1 MIKKIE
7 TGDVIYTIDKNSTSS
22 IGTLVERYTD
32 DVIYTI
38 DKNSGNCIDI
48 DVKPGVEEVSFNTS
62 FGREYLLGDCKKVFP
77 DVRKIVIGSGVYD
90 IDIPNMLFPNV
101 KEVECSSWYGKY
113 TKSGSVL
120 LRDDNGQTLTNIF
133 VKEEGETVDLKYVT
147 KIEDDAFSGCM
158 ATKIINSVS
167 VTSCAEYAFRNSA
180 IGDLKPEPAG
190 AVIAGSILVN
200 IDETSENIIL
210 PDKRVSLTAMR
221 DGINFDNVK
230 SITANRAQT
239 VINLRHKL
247 PVGIKI
253 ILKDKSYITDEQLS
267 GWSPFP
273 ILELTEENPYY
284 STKDGCLL
292 SKDGLVL
299 VKYPSAISGTIHI
312 PDGIETITPS
322 AFSFSEAEEVYF
334 PDSMRVLMPECF
346 YMCKRLKKVDFGHGI
361 EEIGIGHDCRLF
373 IQCSMLHE
381 IEIPS
386 QVRIIGESV
395 FLETAISKVTF
406 HEGLTQIM
414 DYAFKQSCIKEVTL
428 PASLKYIGRQSFPSV
443 DSVTLSSDN
452 MPYGIAEAITSNT
465 TLDNSPMYIKIKKP
479 TATVFMPRYIVAA
492 DAVTLDTRLA
502 IPSFREK
509 CEESLYDYGMQPE
522 IKWKTAIKTMEEC
535 PNDEVKTYL
544 RRVSKNIVAMYMNLN
559 DEVGLIDFVKLGVM
573 TPKAL
578 NDAYKKAKE
587 YNLTLAMAYICDA
600 QKSTKGDKSSFA
612 L

>member
-1 MIKKIE
+1 MKKRIE
-7 TGDVIYTIDKNSTSS
+7 
-22 IGTLVERYTD
+22 ED

-38 DKNSGNCIDI
+38 DEKSGDCIDI
-48 DVKPGVEEVSFNTS
+48 DVKPGVNEVSFEAS
-62 FGREYLLGDCKKVFP
+62 FARKYLFSDCKKVFP
-77 DVRKIVIGSGVYD
+77 DVRKIVIDYSVYD
-90 IDIPNMLFPNV
+90 IDIPNTLFPNV

-120 LRDDNGQTLTNIF
+120 LRDDNGQILTNVF
-133 VKEEGETVDLKYVT
+133 GKKEGEAVDLKYVT

-158 ATKIINSVS
+158 ATKIINSGS

-239 VINLRHKL
+239 VINLRYKL

-299 VKYPSAISGTIHI
+299 VKYPSAISGTVHI
-312 PDGIETITPS
+312 PDGIETITS
-322 AFSFSEAEEVYF
+322 YAFILSEAEEVYF
-334 PDSMRVLMPECF
+334 PDSLRVLMPKCF
-346 YMCKRLKKVDFGHGI
+346 LLCNKLQKIDFGHGI

-373 IQCSMLHE
+373 IRCSMLHE

-386 QVRIIGESV
+386 QVRIIGESA

-414 DYAFKQSCIKEVTL
+414 DYAFKQSGIKEVTL
-428 PASLKYIGRQSFPSV
+428 PASLKYIGRENFSKV
-443 DSVTLSSDN
+443 EKITLMSDN
-452 MPYGIAEAITSNT
+452 IPYGIAEAVTLNT
-465 TLDNSPMYIKIKKP
+465 ISDDKMLFIEIKKP
-479 TATVFMPRYIVAA
+479 NSTVFLPRYIVTA
-492 DAVTLDTRLA
+492 DAASLDTRLA

-509 CEESLYDYGMQPE
+509 CEESLYDYGIQPE

-535 PNDEVKTYL
+535 PNDAVKTYL
-544 RRVSKNIVAMYMNLN
+544 RRVSKNIIAMYMELN
-559 DEVGLIDFVKLGVM
+559 DETGLIDFIKLGVM

-578 NDAYKKAKE
+578 DDAYKKAKE
-587 YNLTLAMAYICDA
+587 NGLTTVMAYICEA
-600 QKSTKGDKSSFA
+600 QKDMASGKSSFS

>member
-1 MIKKIE
+1 MKKRIE
-7 TGDVIYTIDKNSTSS
+7 EDGVVYTID
-22 IGTLVERYTD
+22 E
-32 DVIYTI
+32 
-38 DKNSGNCIDI
+38 NSGGCIDI
-48 DVKPGVEEVSFNTS
+48 DVKPGVEEVSLVS
-62 FGREYLLGDCKKVFP
+62 FGTSLGHEYLLGDCKKTFP
-77 DVRKIVIGSGVYD
+77 DVRKIVIDGGVYD

-101 KEVECSSWYGKY
+101 KEVKCNSYYYK
-113 TKSGSVL
+113 KSGSVL
-120 LRDDNGQTLTNIF
+120 LRNDNGQILTNAF
-133 VKEEGETVDLKYVT
+133 VKKEGETVDLKYAT
-147 KIEDDAFSGCM
+147 KIDDDAFSGCM
-158 ATKIINSVS
+158 ATKIINSGS
-167 VTSCAEYAFRNSA
+167 VVSCAEYAFRNSA

-230 SITANRAQT
+230 SITVNRAQT
-239 VINLRHKL
+239 VINLRYKL

-299 VKYPSAISGTIHI
+299 VKYPSAISGTVHI
-312 PDGIETITPS
+312 PDGIETITS
-322 AFSFSEAEEVYF
+322 YAFILSEAEEVYF
-334 PDSMRVLMPECF
+334 PDSLRVLMPKCF
-346 YMCKRLKKVDFGHGI
+346 WLCNKLQKVDFGHGI
-361 EEIGIGHDCRLF
+361 EEVGIGHDCRLF
-373 IQCSMLHE
+373 MRCSMLHE

-386 QVRIIGESV
+386 QVRIIGESA
-395 FLETAISKVTF
+395 FLGTAISKVIF

-428 PASLKYIGRQSFPSV
+428 PASLKYIGRQSFPGV

-465 TLDNSPMYIKIKKP
+465 TPDNSSMYIKIKKP
-479 TATVFMPRYIVAA
+479 TATVFMPRYIVTA

-509 CEESLYDYGMQPE
+509 CEELLYDYGMQPE
-522 IKWKTAIKTMEEC
+522 IKWKTAIKTMKEC
-535 PNDEVKTYL
+535 PNDAVKTYL
-544 RRVSKNIVAMYMNLN
+544 RRVSKNIVATYMMN
-559 DEVGLIDFVKLGVM
+559 DEAGLIDFIKLGVM

-578 NDAYKKAKE
+578 DDAYKKAKE
-587 YNLTLAMAYICDA
+587 KDLTTVMAYICEA
-600 QKSTKGDKSSFA
+600 QKDMTGGKSSFS

>member
-1 MIKKIE
+1 MKKRIE
-7 TGDVIYTIDKNSTSS
+7 
-22 IGTLVERYTD
+22 ED

-38 DKNSGNCIDI
+38 DKNSGDCIDI
-48 DVKPGVEEVSFNTS
+48 DVKPGVEEVSFNAS

-77 DVRKIVIGSGVYD
+77 DVRKIVIDYSVYD
-90 IDIPNMLFPNV
+90 IDIPNTLFPNV
-101 KEVECSSWYGKY
+101 KEVECNSWYGKY
-113 TKSGSVL
+113 IKSGNLL
-120 LRDDNGQTLTNIF
+120 LRNDNGQILTNVF
-133 VKEEGETVDLKYVT
+133 GKKEGETIDLKYVT
-147 KIEDDAFSGCM
+147 KIDDDAFSGCM
-158 ATKIINSVS
+158 ATKIINSGS

-180 IGDLKPEPAG
+180 IGDLEPEPTG

-239 VINLRHKL
+239 VINLRYKL
-247 PVGIKI
+247 PVGVKI

-273 ILELTEENPYY
+273 ILELTEENSYY

-299 VKYPSAISGTIHI
+299 VKYPSAISGTVHI
-312 PDGIETITPS
+312 PDGIETITS
-322 AFSFSEAEEVYF
+322 YAFILSEAEEIYF
-334 PDSMRVLMPECF
+334 PDSLRVLMPKCF
-346 YMCKRLKKVDFGHGI
+346 WLCNKLQKVDFGHGI
-361 EEIGIGHDCRLF
+361 EEIGIGHDCSLF
-373 IQCSMLHE
+373 MQCSMLHE
-381 IEIPS
+381 IEIPP
-386 QVRIIGESV
+386 QVRIIGESA
-395 FLETAISKVTF
+395 FLGTAISKVTF

-428 PASLKYIGRQSFPSV
+428 PASLKYIGRQSFPGM

-465 TLDNSPMYIKIKKP
+465 TPDNSSIYIKIKKP
-479 TATVFMPRYIVAA
+479 AATVFMPRYIVTA

-502 IPSFREK
+502 IPSFRKK
-509 CEESLYDYGMQPE
+509 CEELLYDYGMQPE

-535 PNDEVKTYL
+535 PNDAVKTYL
-544 RRVSKNIVAMYMNLN
+544 RRVSKNIVVMYINLN
-559 DEVGLIDFVKLGVM
+559 DETGLIDFIKLGVM

-578 NDAYKKAKE
+578 DDTYKKAKE
-587 YNLTLAMAYICDA
+587 KGLTTVMAYICEA
-600 QKSTKGDKSSFA
+600 QKDTKGSNSSFS

>member
-1 MIKKIE
+1 MKKRIE
-7 TGDVIYTIDKNSTSS
+7 EDGVVYTIDAT
-22 IGTLVERYTD
+22 
-32 DVIYTI
+32 
-38 DKNSGNCIDI
+38 SGNCIDI
-48 DVKPGVEEVSFNTS
+48 DVKPGVEEVSFNIS
-62 FGREYLLGDCKKVFP
+62 FGREYLLGDCKKTFP
-77 DVRKIVIGSGVYD
+77 NVRKIVIDYSVYD
-90 IDIPNMLFPNV
+90 IDIPNTLFPNV
-101 KEVECSSWYGKY
+101 KEVKSDNYYGKY
-113 TKSGSVL
+113 TKNGSVL
-120 LRDDNGQTLTNIF
+120 LRNDNDQILTNVF
-133 VKEEGETVDLKYVT
+133 VKKEGETIDLKYAT
-147 KIEDDAFSGCM
+147 NIDDDAFSGCM
-158 ATKIINSVS
+158 ATKIINSGS

-239 VINLRHKL
+239 AINLRHKL

-299 VKYPSAISGTIHI
+299 VKYPSAISGTVHI
-312 PDGIETITPS
+312 PDGIETITS
-322 AFSFSEAEEVYF
+322 YAFILSDAEEIYF
-334 PDSMRVLMPECF
+334 PDSLRVLMPKCF
-346 YMCKRLKKVDFGHGI
+346 CLCNKLQKVDFGHGI

-373 IQCSMLHE
+373 MQCSMLHE

-386 QVRIIGESV
+386 QVRIIGESA
-395 FLETAISKVTF
+395 FLGTAISKVTF

-414 DYAFKQSCIKEVTL
+414 DYAFKQSCIKDVTL

-443 DSVTLSSDN
+443 DSITLSSDD
-452 MPYGIAEAITSNT
+452 MPYGIAEAITLNAT
-465 TLDNSPMYIKIKKP
+465 PDNSPIYIKIKKP
-479 TATVFMPRYIVAA
+479 AATVFMPRYIVTA

-509 CEESLYDYGMQPE
+509 CEELLYDYGMQPE
-522 IKWKTAIKTMEEC
+522 IKWKTAIKTMKEC
-535 PNDEVKTYL
+535 PNDAVKTYL
-544 RRVSKNIVAMYMNLN
+544 RRVSKNIIAMYMELN
-559 DEVGLIDFVKLGVM
+559 DETGLIDFIKLGIM

-578 NDAYKKAKE
+578 DDTYKKAKE
-587 YNLTLAMAYICDA
+587 KGLTTVMAYICEARKD
-600 QKSTKGDKSSFA
+600 TKGSNSSF
-612 L
+612 LL

>member
-1 MIKKIE
+1 MKKRIE
-7 TGDVIYTIDKNSTSS
+7 
-22 IGTLVERYTD
+22 ED
-32 DVIYTI
+32 DVIYII
-38 DKNSGNCIDI
+38 DENSGGCIDI
-48 DVKPGVEEVSFNTS
+48 DVKPGVEEVSLVS
-62 FGREYLLGDCKKVFP
+62 FGTSLGHEYLLDDCKKAFP
-77 DVRKIVIGSGVYD
+77 DVRKIVIDCSVYN
-90 IDIPNMLFPNV
+90 IDIPNTLFPNV
-101 KEVECSSWYGKY
+101 KEVECGNWYGKY
-113 TKSGSVL
+113 AKSGSVL
-120 LRDDNGQTLTNIF
+120 LRNDNGQVLTNVF
-133 VKEEGETVDLKYVT
+133 VKKEGETVDLKYAT
-147 KIEDDAFSGCM
+147 KIDDDAFSGCM
-158 ATKIINSVS
+158 ATKIINSGS

-239 VINLRHKL
+239 VINLRYKL

-253 ILKDKSYITDEQLS
+253 ILNDKSYITDEQLS
-267 GWSPFP
+267 EWSPFP

-299 VKYPSAISGTIHI
+299 VKYPSAISGTVYI
-312 PDGIETITPS
+312 PDGIETITS
-322 AFSFSEAEEVYF
+322 YAFILSEADEVYF
-334 PDSMRVLMPECF
+334 PDSLRVLMPKCF
-346 YMCKRLKKVDFGHGI
+346 LLCNKLQKVDFGHGI
-361 EEIGIGHDCRLF
+361 EEIGIGHNCRLF
-373 IQCSMLHE
+373 IRCSMLHE

-386 QVRIIGESV
+386 QVKIIGESA
-395 FLETAISKVTF
+395 FLGTAISKVTF

-428 PASLKYIGRQSFPSV
+428 PASLKYIGIQSFPGV
-443 DSVTLSSDN
+443 DSVTLSSDD
-452 MPYGIAEAITSNT
+452 MPYGIAEAITSNAT
-465 TLDNSPMYIKIKKP
+465 PDNSSIYIKIKKP
-479 TATVFMPRYIVAA
+479 TATVFMPRYIVTA
-492 DAVTLDTRLA
+492 DAVTLNSRLA

-509 CEESLYDYGMQPE
+509 CEESLYDYGIQPG

-535 PNDEVKTYL
+535 PNDAVKTYL
-544 RRVSKNIVAMYMNLN
+544 RRISKNIIAMYMELN
-559 DEVGLIDFVKLGVM
+559 DETGLIDFIKLGVM

-578 NDAYKKAKE
+578 DDAYKKAKE
-587 YNLTLAMAYICDA
+587 KGLTTVMAYICEA
-600 QKSTKGDKSSFA
+600 QKDMASGKSSFS

>member
-1 MIKKIE
+1 MKKRVE
-7 TGDVIYTIDKNSTSS
+7 EDNVIYTID
-22 IGTLVERYTD
+22 E
-32 DVIYTI
+32 
-38 DKNSGNCIDI
+38 NSGDCIDI
-48 DVKPGVEEVSFNTS
+48 DVKPGVEEVSFETS
-62 FGREYLLGDCKKVFP
+62 FGREYLLNGCKKVFP
-77 DVRKIVIGSGVYD
+77 DVRKIMIDYGVYD
-90 IDIPNMLFPNV
+90 IEIPNTLFPNV

-120 LRDDNGQTLTNIF
+120 LRDDDGQVLTNVF
-133 VKEEGETVDLKYVT
+133 VKKEGETVDLKYAT

-158 ATKIINSVS
+158 ATKIINSGS

-230 SITANRAQT
+230 SITANRTQT

-247 PVGIKI
+247 PAGIKI
-253 ILKDKSYITDEQLS
+253 ILKDKSYITDEQLLE
-267 GWSPFP
+267 WSPFP

-292 SKDGLVL
+292 SRDGLVL
-299 VKYPSAISGTIHI
+299 VKYPSAISGTVHV
-312 PDGIETITPS
+312 PDGIETITS
-322 AFSFSEAEEVYF
+322 YAFILSEAEEVYF
-334 PDSMRVLMPECF
+334 PDSLRVLMPKCF
-346 YMCKRLKKVDFGHGI
+346 WLCNKLQKVDFGHGI
-361 EEIGIGHDCRLF
+361 EEIGIGHNCRLF

-386 QVRIIGESV
+386 QVRIIGESA
-395 FLETAISKVTF
+395 FLETAINKVTF

-414 DYAFKQSCIKEVTL
+414 DYAFKKSCIKEVTL
-428 PASLKYIGRQSFPSV
+428 PASLKYIGIQSFPGV
-443 DSVTLSSDN
+443 DSVTLSSDD

-465 TLDNSPMYIKIKKP
+465 TPDNSPMYIKIKKP
-479 TATVFMPRYIVAA
+479 TATVFMPRYIVTA

-509 CEESLYDYGMQPE
+509 CEKSLYDYGTQPE
-522 IKWKTAIKTMEEC
+522 IKWKTAIKTMKEY
-535 PNDEVKTYL
+535 PNDAVKTYL
-544 RRVSKNIVAMYMNLN
+544 RRVSKNIVAMYMNLG
-559 DEVGLIDFVKLGVM
+559 DESGLIDFIKLGVM

-578 NDAYKKAKE
+578 DDAYKKAKE
-587 YNLTLAMAYICDA
+587 NGLTTVMAYICEA
-600 QKSTKGDKSSFA
+600 QKDMTGGKSSFS

>member
-1 MIKKIE
+1 MKKRIE
-7 TGDVIYTIDKNSTSS
+7 
-22 IGTLVERYTD
+22 ED

-38 DKNSGNCIDI
+38 DKNSGDCIDI
-48 DVKPGVEEVSFNTS
+48 DVKPGVEEVSFNAS

-77 DVRKIVIGSGVYD
+77 DVRKIVIDYSVYD
-90 IDIPNMLFPNV
+90 IDIPNTLFPNV
-101 KEVECSSWYGKY
+101 KEVECNSWYGKY
-113 TKSGSVL
+113 IKSGNLL
-120 LRDDNGQTLTNIF
+120 LRNDNGQILTNVF
-133 VKEEGETVDLKYVT
+133 GKKEGETIDLKYVT
-147 KIEDDAFSGCM
+147 KIDDDAFSGCM
-158 ATKIINSVS
+158 ATKIINSGS

-180 IGDLKPEPAG
+180 IGDLEPEPAG

-239 VINLRHKL
+239 VINLRYKL
-247 PVGIKI
+247 PVGVKI

-273 ILELTEENPYY
+273 ILELTEENSYY

-299 VKYPSAISGTIHI
+299 VKYPSAISGTVHI
-312 PDGIETITPS
+312 PDGIETITS
-322 AFSFSEAEEVYF
+322 YAFILSEAEEIYF
-334 PDSMRVLMPECF
+334 PDSLRVLMPKCF
-346 YMCKRLKKVDFGHGI
+346 WLCNKLQKVDFGHGI
-361 EEIGIGHDCRLF
+361 EEIGIGHDCSLF
-373 IQCSMLHE
+373 MQCSMLHE
-381 IEIPS
+381 IEIPP
-386 QVRIIGESV
+386 QVRIIGESA
-395 FLETAISKVTF
+395 FLGTAISKVTF
-406 HEGLTQIM
+406 HEM

-428 PASLKYIGRQSFPSV
+428 PASLKYIGRQSFPGM

-465 TLDNSPMYIKIKKP
+465 TPDNSSIYIKIKKP
-479 TATVFMPRYIVAA
+479 AATVFMPRYIVTA

-502 IPSFREK
+502 IPSFRKK
-509 CEESLYDYGMQPE
+509 CEELLYDYGMQPE

-535 PNDEVKTYL
+535 PNDAVKTYL
-544 RRVSKNIVAMYMNLN
+544 RRVSKNIVVMYINLN
-559 DEVGLIDFVKLGVM
+559 DETGLIDFIKLGVM

-578 NDAYKKAKE
+578 DDTYKKAKE
-587 YNLTLAMAYICDA
+587 KGLTTVMAYICEA
-600 QKSTKGDKSSFA
+600 QKDTKGSNSSFS

>member
-1 MIKKIE
+1 
-7 TGDVIYTIDKNSTSS
+7 
-22 IGTLVERYTD
+22 
-32 DVIYTI
+32 
-38 DKNSGNCIDI
+38 
-48 DVKPGVEEVSFNTS
+48 
-62 FGREYLLGDCKKVFP
+62 
-77 DVRKIVIGSGVYD
+77 
-90 IDIPNMLFPNV
+90 
-101 KEVECSSWYGKY
+101 
-113 TKSGSVL
+113 
-120 LRDDNGQTLTNIF
+120 
-133 VKEEGETVDLKYVT
+133 
-147 KIEDDAFSGCM
+147 M
-158 ATKIINSVS
+158 ATKIINSGS

-180 IGDLKPEPAG
+180 IGDLEPEPAG

-239 VINLRHKL
+239 VINLRYKL
-247 PVGIKI
+247 PVGVKI

-312 PDGIETITPS
+312 PDGIETITS
-322 AFSFSEAEEVYF
+322 YAFILSEAEEIYF
-334 PDSMRVLMPECF
+334 PDSLRVLMPKCF
-346 YMCKRLKKVDFGHGI
+346 WLCNKLQKVDFGHGI
-361 EEIGIGHDCRLF
+361 EEIGIGHDCSLF
-373 IQCSMLHE
+373 MQCSMLHE
-381 IEIPS
+381 IEIPP
-386 QVRIIGESV
+386 QVRIIGESA
-395 FLETAISKVTF
+395 FLGTAISKVTF

-428 PASLKYIGRQSFPSV
+428 PASLKYIGRQSFPGM

-452 MPYGIAEAITSNT
+452 MPYGITEAITSNT
-465 TLDNSPMYIKIKKP
+465 TPDNSPIYIKIKKP
-479 TATVFMPRYIVAA
+479 AATVFMPRYIVTA

-509 CEESLYDYGMQPE
+509 CEELLYDYGMQPE

-535 PNDEVKTYL
+535 PNDAVKTYL
-544 RRVSKNIVAMYMNLN
+544 RRVSKNIIAMYMELN
-559 DEVGLIDFVKLGVM
+559 DETGLIDFIKLGIM

-578 NDAYKKAKE
+578 DDTYKKAKE
-587 YNLTLAMAYICDA
+587 KGLTTVMAYICEA
-600 QKSTKGDKSSFA
+600 QKDTKGSNSSFS